1 MSEFY
6 TNVATY
12 GNKVL
17 YRGRNDDGA
26 VTKRFDYQPSLFVPS
41 NKESKYKTL
50 DGRSVERINPGTI
63 KECRQFIERY
73 DGVSGFEIF
82 GNTNYVY
89 QFINDAFPKEVEY
102 DFSKVV
108 IANIDIETECENG
121 FPDIE
126 NANERI
132 IAITMI
138 VGDDYHVF
146 GLGEFNVEREGKN
159 VQQYKFDNEEDLLT
173 SFVDLWSQ
181 IEPEIVTGWNIDF
194 FDIPYM
200 VHRMQRLFG
209 EDFPKKLSPWKVIR
223 SRKVFMRDKKH
234 TIYKILG
241 VSVLDY
247 LETYRNYTFVNQESY
262 SLNHIAWVELGAEKL
277 SYAEYDSMAEF
288 YKRDFPKFMEYNVK
302 DVELVQQ
309 LDDKLRLL
317 ELNASIAYLA
327 KCNYEDVFGQV
338 RTWDCIIYQHLRDQN
353 IVIPQMK
360 NQSKS
365 EQYAGAYVK
374 DPIVGKHDWVVSFDL
389 NSLYPH
395 LIMQYNISPE
405 TKVPNNKDHSIT
417 PDSIL
422 NGKDV
427 PHDAYSVAANG
438 TCYTKDK
445 QGFLPALMEQM
456 YADRKQA
463 KKKMI
468 ACQKERQSILK
479 SGALGADVSKLLT
492 EKDMEIAKWGTR
504 QMALKIALNSAYG
517 ALGNQWFRFFDVDM
531 AEAITLSG
539 QLSIRWIADKLN
551 EFLNTT
557 VGTEGYDY
565 VVASDT
571 DSVYLRLGNL
581 VEKVCGGRSKSE
593 VVKFLDKASEEII
606 IPFIEEKYGELA
618 CKMNAYQ
625 NKMVM
630 EREVIADTGVWTA
643 KKRYVLNVHN
653 SEGVQYDEP
662 KLKIMGIETT
672 RSSTPNVVRQEL
684 KEAIRIIMQEDEV
697 TLHKF
702 VADFEKRFKT
712 LDPEEVAFPRSV
724 RAMEKYANTS
734 TVYSKGTP
742 IAVKGALIHN
752 NLLKVHKLTTKYQ
765 TIKNGEKIKFLY
777 LKSPNPSG
785 EKVISFLNSLPKEFD
800 LTPFVDYNL
809 QFEKAFLDPL
819 KTILDSV
826 GWNHEEVA
834 TLEGL
839 FV

>member
-1 MSEFY
+1 LW
-6 TNVATY
+6 
-12 GNKVL
+12 GQI
-17 YRGRNDDGA
+17 
-26 VTKRFDYQPSLFVPS
+26 QP
-41 NKESKYKTL
+41 
-50 DGRSVERINPGTI
+50 D
-63 KECRQFIERY
+63 
-73 DGVSGFEIF
+73 
-82 GNTNYVY
+82 
-89 QFINDAFPKEVEY
+89 
-102 DFSKVV
+102 
-108 IANIDIETECENG
+108 
-121 FPDIE
+121 
-126 NANERI
+126 
-132 IAITMI
+132 
-138 VGDDYHVF
+138 
-146 GLGEFNVEREGKN
+146 
-159 VQQYKFDNEEDLLT
+159 
-173 SFVDLWSQ
+173 
-181 IEPEIVTGWNIDF
+181 IVTGWNIDF

-223 SRKVFMRDKKH
+223 NRKVFMRDKKH

-360 NQSKS
+360 HQSKS

-374 DPIVGKHDWVVSFDL
+374 DPIVGRHDWVVSFDL

-405 TKVPNNKDHSIT
+405 TKVPNNKDHTIT
-417 PDSIL
+417 PNTIL
-422 NGKDV
+422 GGKEV

-456 YADRKQA
+456 YSDRKVA

-468 ACQKERQSILK
+468 ACQKQKQVEPNNKEL
-479 SGALGADVSKLLT
+479 DY
-492 EKDMEIAKWGTR
+492 EIAKWGTR

-581 VEKVCGGRSKSE
+581 VDKVCGGRSKSE
-593 VVKFLDKASEEII
+593 VVEFLDKASEEII
-606 IPFIEEKYGELA
+606 VPFIGKQYDELA

-684 KEAIRIIMQEDEV
+684 KEAIRIIMQEDES
-697 TLHKF
+697 TLHRF

-724 RAMEKYANTS
+724 RALEKYANTA
-734 TVYSKGTP
+734 TIYSKGTP

-752 NLLKVHKLTTKYQ
+752 NMLKTHKLMNKYQ

-785 EKVISFLNSLPKEFD
+785 DKVISFLNSLPKEFD

>member
-138 VGDDYHVF
+138 IGDDYHVF

-338 RTWDCIIYQHLRDQN
+338 RTWDCIIYQHLREQN
-353 IVIPQMK
+353 IVLPQMK
-360 NQSKS
+360 HQSKS

-456 YADRKQA
+456 YSDRKVA

-468 ACQKERQSILK
+468 ACQKQKQQEPNNKEL
-479 SGALGADVSKLLT
+479 DY
-492 EKDMEIAKWGTR
+492 EIAKWGTR

-593 VVKFLDKASEEII
+593 VVEFLDKASEEII
-606 IPFIEEKYGELA
+606 VPFIEKRYDELA

-684 KEAIRIIMQEDEV
+684 KEAIRIIMQEDEA
-697 TLHKF
+697 TLHMF
-702 VADFEKRFKT
+702 VADFEKRFKN
-712 LDPEEVAFPRSV
+712 LAPEEVAFPRSV
-724 RAMEKYANTS
+724 RAMEKYANTA

-752 NLLKVHKLTTKYQ
+752 NLLKTNKLTNKYQ

-800 LTPFVDYNL
+800 LSPFVDYNL